1 MHYDF
6 ALFNLP
12 QYSEC
17 LDNGKEKPEAS
28 CRAASRLELCLPQR
42 SLCDETDH
50 FLQSDCAGISEGL
63 QEDSGQLLPL
73 P

>member
-28 CRAASRLELCLPQR
+28 CGAPGWLELCLPQK
-42 SLCDETDH
+42 SLCEETDH
-50 FLQSDCAGISEGL
+50 FLQSDCAGIREGL
-63 QEDSGQLLPL
+63 QEDTGQLLSL
-73 P
+73 L